1 LLKKGEAMTEY
12 SKKGYL
18 YSNFKIFHLSD
29 SNLGEIDFHYHDF
42 HKVLIHL
49 SGNTSYS
56 IEGQTFDLQANDIV
70 FVNAGE
76 VHRPI
81 FHDNS
86 TYERIIIYISK
97 EFLAEYSQTDN
108 DLSYCFRNAI
118 ENGSH
123 VLRLHSFKNSRV
135 AATVGKLTSN
145 LGKDDYA
152 NELFMQVLFLEF
164 MVELNRAAISNEVE
178 YLSTSYSG
186 SKINSII
193 NYINENLTSDL
204 SVDAIAG
211 QFYLSRYYLMHTFKD
226 ETGYTIG
233 NYITIKRLAL
243 AQSLIDAGKPIAD
256 AAEQS
261 GFGTYSTFLR
271 AYKKTYGTSLKK
283 KAASQ
288 ASLSF

>member
-1 LLKKGEAMTEY
+1 MAEY
-12 SKKGYL
+12 NKKGYL
-18 YSNFKIFHLSD
+18 YSNFKIFHLKD

-49 SGNTSYS
+49 AGNASYS
-56 IEGQTFDLQANDIV
+56 IEGQNFDLQAGDIV

-86 TYERIIIYISK
+86 VYERIIIYISK
-97 EFLAEYSQTDN
+97 EFLAEYTREDN
-108 DLSYCFRNAI
+108 DLSLCFKNAMGK
-118 ENGSH
+118 NSH
-123 VLRLHSFKNSRV
+123 VLRLHSFKNSKV
-135 AATVGKLTSN
+135 AASIGRLINN
-145 LGKDDYA
+145 LRKDAYA

-178 YLSTSYSG
+178 YISTNYAG
-186 SKINSII
+186 TKINSII
-193 NYINENLTSDL
+193 QYINENLTSDL
-204 SVDAIAG
+204 SVDSLSEK
-211 QFYLSRYYLMHTFKD
+211 FFLSRYYLMHTFKA

-233 NYITIKRLAL
+233 NYITIKRLSL
-243 AQSLIDAGKPIAD
+243 AQSYIDAGLSIVEASQ
-256 AAEQS
+256 QS

-271 AYKKTYGTSLKK
+271 AYKKTYGTSPRK
-283 KAASQ
+283 KAESQ

>member
-1 LLKKGEAMTEY
+1 MDRY

-18 YSNFKIFHLSD
+18 YDNFKIFHLVD

-56 IEGQTFDLQANDIV
+56 IEGQTFDLQADDIV
-70 FVNAGE
+70 FVSAGE

-86 TYERIIIYISK
+86 PYERIIIYISK
-97 EFLAEYSQTDN
+97 EFLAEYSREGN
-108 DLSYCFRNAI
+108 NLSYCFRNAM
-118 ENGSH
+118 EKGSH

-135 AATVGKLTSN
+135 AAAVGKLTAN

-164 MVELNRAAISNEVE
+164 MIELNRAAISDEVE
-178 YLSTSYSG
+178 YISTNYAG
-186 SKINSII
+186 SKIGEII
-193 NYINENLTSDL
+193 HYINEHLAEDL

-211 QFYLSRYYLMHTFKD
+211 EFFLSRYYLMHTFKN

-233 NYITIKRLAL
+233 NYITIKRLSM
-243 AQSLIDAGKPIAD
+243 AQSLINSGVAIVE
-256 AAEQS
+256 AAEQA

-271 AYKKTYGTSLKK
+271 AYKKTYGTSPKK
-283 KAASQ
+283 KAMSQ

>member
-1 LLKKGEAMTEY
+1 MREY

-29 SNLGEIDFHYHDF
+29 SNLGEIDFHFHDF
-42 HKVLIHL
+42 HKILIHL

-56 IEGQTFDLQANDIV
+56 IEGQTFDLQADDIV
-70 FVNAGE
+70 FVSAGE

-86 TYERIIIYISK
+86 TYERIIIYVSK
-97 EFLAEYSQTDN
+97 EFLDEYSREGN

-118 ENGSH
+118 ENNSH
-123 VLRLHSFKNSRV
+123 VLRLRAFKNSRV
-135 AATVGKLTSN
+135 AASVSKLINN
-145 LGKDDYA
+145 LGVDAYA
-152 NELFMQVLFLEF
+152 NELLMQVLFLEF
-164 MVELNRAAISNEVE
+164 MVELNRAALSNEVE

-186 SKINSII
+186 SKINPII
-193 NYINENLTSDL
+193 QYINEHLNEPL
-204 SVDAIAG
+204 SVDGIASI
-211 QFYLSRYYLMHTFKD
+211 FYLSRYHLMHTFKE

-233 NYITIKRLAL
+233 NYITMKRLSV
-243 AQSLIDAGKPIAD
+243 AQGLIDSGVPIAS
-256 AAEQS
+256 ASEQA

-271 AYKKTYGTSLKK
+271 AYKKTYGTSPRK
-283 KAASQ
+283 KAVSQ

>member
-1 LLKKGEAMTEY
+1 MDRY

-18 YSNFKIFHLSD
+18 YDNFKIFHLVD

-56 IEGQTFDLQANDIV
+56 IEGQTFDLQADDIV

-81 FHDNS
+81 FHDDS
-86 TYERIIIYISK
+86 PYERIIIYISK
-97 EFLAEYSQTDN
+97 EFLAEYSREGN

-118 ENGSH
+118 EKGSH
-123 VLRLHSFKNSRV
+123 VLRLHSFKNSKV
-135 AATVGKLTSN
+135 AAAVGKLTAN
-145 LGKDDYA
+145 LGKEDYA
-152 NELFMQVLFLEF
+152 NEIFMQVLFLEF
-164 MVELNRAAISNEVE
+164 MIELNRAAISDEVK
-178 YLSTSYSG
+178 YISTNYAG
-186 SKINSII
+186 SKIGEII
-193 NYINENLTSDL
+193 HYINEHLAEDL

-211 QFYLSRYYLMHTFKD
+211 EFFLSRYYLMHTFKN

-233 NYITIKRLAL
+233 NYITIKRLSM
-243 AQSLIDAGKPIAD
+243 AQSLINSGVAIVE
-256 AAEQS
+256 AAEQA

-271 AYKKTYGTSLKK
+271 AYKKTYGTSPKK
-283 KAASQ
+283 KAMSQ

>member
-1 LLKKGEAMTEY
+1 M
-12 SKKGYL
+12 
-18 YSNFKIFHLSD
+18 SD

-56 IEGQTFDLQANDIV
+56 IEGQNFDLQVNDIV

-97 EFLAEYSQTDN
+97 EFLDEYSKEEN
-108 DLSYCFRNAI
+108 DLSYCFRNAM
-118 ENGSH
+118 ENNSH
-123 VLRLHSFKNSRV
+123 VLRLRSFKNSPV
-135 AATVGKLTSN
+135 ASAVNALINN
-145 LGKDDYA
+145 LGKDAYA
-152 NELFMQVLFLEF
+152 NEFFMQVLFLEF
-164 MVELNRAAISNEVE
+164 MVQLNRAAISDEVE
-178 YLSTSYSG
+178 YISTSYSG
-186 SKINSII
+186 TKINSII
-193 NYINENLTSDL
+193 QYINENLTGDL
-204 SVDAIAG
+204 SVETIAT

-233 NYITIKRLAL
+233 NYITMKRLSA
-243 AQSLIDAGKPIAD
+243 AQALIDAGTSIVD
-256 AAEQS
+256 ASEQA

-271 AYKKTYGTSLKK
+271 AYKKTYGTSPRK
-283 KAASQ
+283 KAESQ

>member
-1 LLKKGEAMTEY
+1 MEQY

-18 YSNFKIFHLSD
+18 NDNFKIFHLAD

-56 IEGQTFDLQANDIV
+56 IEGQTFDLESGDIV

-81 FHDNS
+81 FHDDT
-86 TYERIIIYISK
+86 TYERIIIYISRD
-97 EFLAEYSQTDN
+97 FLKEYSGVDN
-108 DLSYCFRNAI
+108 DLSFCFRNAM

-123 VLRLHSFKNSRV
+123 VLRLHSFKNSKV
-135 AATVGKLTSN
+135 ATAVAKLTSN
-145 LGKDDYA
+145 LGKGDYA
-152 NELFMQVLFLEF
+152 NELLMQVLFLEF
-164 MVELNRAAISNEVE
+164 MIELNRAVISDEVE
-178 YLSTSYSG
+178 YISTNYSG
-186 SKINSII
+186 TKINSII
-193 NYINENLTSDL
+193 SYINENLSEDL
-204 SVDAIAG
+204 SVDAISK
-211 QFYLSRYYLMHTFKD
+211 QFYLSRYYLMHTFKE

-243 AQSLIDAGKPIAD
+243 AQSLIDAGSSISD

-271 AYKKTYGTSLKK
+271 AYKKTYGTSPRK
-283 KAASQ
+283 KAESQ

>member
-1 LLKKGEAMTEY
+1 MDRY

-18 YSNFKIFHLSD
+18 YDNFKIFHLVD

-56 IEGQTFDLQANDIV
+56 IEGQTFDLQADDIV
-70 FVNAGE
+70 FVSAGE

-81 FHDNS
+81 FHDDS
-86 TYERIIIYISK
+86 PYERIIIYISK
-97 EFLAEYSQTDN
+97 EFLAEYSREGN
-108 DLSYCFRNAI
+108 DLSYCFRNAM
-118 ENGSH
+118 EKGSH
-123 VLRLHSFKNSRV
+123 VLRLHSFKNSKV
-135 AATVGKLTSN
+135 ASAVGKLTAN

-164 MVELNRAAISNEVE
+164 MIELNRAAISDEVE
-178 YLSTSYSG
+178 YISTNYAG
-186 SKINSII
+186 SKIGEII
-193 NYINENLTSDL
+193 HYINEHLAEDL

-211 QFYLSRYYLMHTFKD
+211 EFFLSRYYLMHTFKN

-233 NYITIKRLAL
+233 NYITIKRLSM
-243 AQSLIDAGKPIAD
+243 AQSLINSGVAIVD
-256 AAEQS
+256 AAEQA

-271 AYKKTYGTSLKK
+271 AYKKTYGTSPKK
-283 KAASQ
+283 KAMSQ

>member
-1 LLKKGEAMTEY
+1 MTEY

-56 IEGQTFDLQANDIV
+56 IEGQTFDLQADDIV

-81 FHDNS
+81 FHDDS

-97 EFLAEYSQTDN
+97 DFLAEYSQDGN
-108 DLSYCFRNAI
+108 DLSFCFRNAM
-118 ENGSH
+118 ENNSH
-123 VLRLHSFKNSRV
+123 VLRLRSFKNSRV
-135 AATVGKLTSN
+135 ASAVTKLINN
-145 LGKDDYA
+145 LGKDAYA
-152 NELFMQVLFLEF
+152 NELLMQVLFLEF
-164 MVELNRAAISNEVE
+164 MVELNRAAISDEVE
-178 YLSTSYSG
+178 YLSTNYAG
-186 SKINSII
+186 TKINSII
-193 NYINENLTSDL
+193 QYINDNLASDL
-204 SVDAIAG
+204 SVDILASK
-211 QFYLSRYYLMHTFKD
+211 FFLSRYYLMHTFKD

-233 NYITIKRLAL
+233 NYITMKRLSL
-243 AQSLIDAGKPIAD
+243 AQTLIDSGTSIVEAS
-256 AAEQS
+256 EQS

-271 AYKKTYGTSLKK
+271 AYKKTYGTSPRK
-283 KAASQ
+283 KAESQ

>member
-1 LLKKGEAMTEY
+1 MTEY

-42 HKVLIHL
+42 HKILIHL

-56 IEGQTFDLQANDIV
+56 IEGQTFDLQADDIV

-97 EFLAEYSQTDN
+97 EFLAEYSHADN
-108 DLSYCFRNAI
+108 DLSYCFINAM
-118 ENGSH
+118 ENNSH
-123 VLRLHSFKNSRV
+123 VLRLRSFKNSRV
-135 AATVGKLTSN
+135 ASSINKLINN
-145 LGKDDYA
+145 LGADAYA

-164 MVELNRAAISNEVE
+164 MIELNRAAISDEVE

-186 SKINSII
+186 SKINCVIQ
-193 NYINENLTSDL
+193 YINEHLSEDL
-204 SVDAIAG
+204 SVDSIAT
-211 QFYLSRYYLMHTFKD
+211 QFFLSRYYLMHTFKE

-233 NYITIKRLAL
+233 NYITMKRLSA
-243 AQSLIDAGKPIAD
+243 AQALIDSGTPIVD
-256 AAEQS
+256 ASEQV

-271 AYKKTYGTSLKK
+271 AYKKTYGTSPRK
-283 KAASQ
+283 KAESQ

>member
-1 LLKKGEAMTEY
+1 MDRY

-18 YSNFKIFHLSD
+18 YDNFKIFHLVD

-56 IEGQTFDLQANDIV
+56 IEGQTFNLQADDIV
-70 FVNAGE
+70 FVSAGE

-81 FHDNS
+81 FHDDS
-86 TYERIIIYISK
+86 PYERIIIYISK
-97 EFLAEYSQTDN
+97 EFLAEYSREGN
-108 DLSYCFRNAI
+108 NLSYCFRNAM
-118 ENGSH
+118 EKGSH

-135 AATVGKLTSN
+135 AAAVGKLTAN

-164 MVELNRAAISNEVE
+164 MIELNRAAISDEVE
-178 YLSTSYSG
+178 YIFTNYAG
-186 SKINSII
+186 SKIGEII
-193 NYINENLTSDL
+193 HYINEHLAEDL

-211 QFYLSRYYLMHTFKD
+211 EFFLSRYYLMHTFKN

-233 NYITIKRLAL
+233 NYITIKRLSM
-243 AQSLIDAGKPIAD
+243 AQSLINSGVAIVE
-256 AAEQS
+256 AAEQA

-271 AYKKTYGTSLKK
+271 AYKKTYGTSPKK
-283 KAASQ
+283 KAMSQ

>member
-1 LLKKGEAMTEY
+1 MTEY

-56 IEGQTFDLQANDIV
+56 IEGQTFKLKPDDIV

-97 EFLAEYSQTDN
+97 DFLSQYSHDEN
-108 DLSYCFRNAI
+108 DLSYCFRNAM
-118 ENGSH
+118 ENDSH
-123 VLRLHSFKNSRV
+123 VLRLRSFKNSKV
-135 AATVGKLTSN
+135 ASSVSKLINN
-145 LGKDDYA
+145 LGKDEYA
-152 NELFMQVLFLEF
+152 NELLMQVLFLEF
-164 MVELNRAAISNEVE
+164 MIELNRAAVSDEVE
-178 YLSTSYSG
+178 YISTNYSG
-186 SKINSII
+186 TKINSII
-193 NYINENLTSDL
+193 QFINENLTSEL
-204 SVDAIAG
+204 SVDSIAEN
-211 QFYLSRYYLMHTFKD
+211 FYISRYYLMHTFKG
-226 ETGYTIG
+226 ETGYTVG
-233 NYITIKRLAL
+233 NYITMKRLSH
-243 AQSLIDAGKPIAD
+243 AQALIDSGLPIVEASEQAGF
-256 AAEQS
+256 S
-261 GFGTYSTFLR
+261 TYSTFLR
-271 AYKKTYGTSLKK
+271 AYKKTYGTSPRK
-283 KAASQ
+283 KAESQ

>member
-1 LLKKGEAMTEY
+1 MDRY

-18 YSNFKIFHLSD
+18 YDNFKIFHLSD

-56 IEGQTFDLQANDIV
+56 IEGQTFDLQADDIV

-86 TYERIIIYISK
+86 PYERIIIYISK
-97 EFLAEYSQTDN
+97 EFLAEYSQQDN
-108 DLSYCFRNAI
+108 DLSYCFRNAM

-135 AATVGKLTSN
+135 AAAVGRLTSN
-145 LGKDDYA
+145 LGNEDYA

-164 MVELNRAAISNEVE
+164 MIELNRAAISDEVE
-178 YLSTSYSG
+178 YISTNYAG
-186 SKINSII
+186 SKIGEII
-193 NYINENLTSDL
+193 HYINEHLVEDL
-204 SVDAIAG
+204 SVDTIAG
-211 QFYLSRYYLMHTFKD
+211 QFFLSRYYLMHTFKE

-233 NYITIKRLAL
+233 NYITIKRLSL
-243 AQSLIDAGKPIAD
+243 AQSLIDSGITIVE
-256 AAEQS
+256 AAEQA

-271 AYKKTYGTSLKK
+271 AYKKTYGTSPKK
-283 KAASQ
+283 KAMSQ

>member
-1 LLKKGEAMTEY
+1 MTEY

-29 SNLGEIDFHYHDF
+29 ANLGEIDFHYHDF

-56 IEGQTFDLQANDIV
+56 IEGQTFDLQTNDIV

-81 FHDNS
+81 FHDSS

-97 EFLAEYSQTDN
+97 EFLASYSKYEN
-108 DLSYCFRNAI
+108 DLSYCFTNAI
-118 ENGSH
+118 NNNSH
-123 VLRLHSFKNSRV
+123 VLRLRAFKNSPV
-135 AATVGKLTSN
+135 AISINALMSN
-145 LGKDDYA
+145 LGKDAYA
-152 NELFMQVLFLEF
+152 NDLFMQVLFLEF
-164 MVELNRAAISNEVE
+164 MVQLNRAAFSNEIE
-178 YLSTSYSG
+178 YISTSYSG
-186 SKINSII
+186 TKINSII
-193 NYINENLTSDL
+193 QYINDNLLEEL
-204 SVDAIAG
+204 SVESIASK
-211 QFYLSRYYLMHTFKD
+211 FYLSRYYLMHTFKT

-233 NYITIKRLAL
+233 NYITMKRLSL
-243 AQSLIDAGKPIAD
+243 AQSYIDSGMPIVEAS
-256 AAEQS
+256 ERS

-271 AYKKTYGTSLKK
+271 AYKKTYGTSPRK
-283 KAASQ
+283 KAESQ

>member
-1 LLKKGEAMTEY
+1 MDRY

-18 YSNFKIFHLSD
+18 YDNFKIFHLVD

-56 IEGQTFDLQANDIV
+56 IEGQTFDLQADDIV
-70 FVNAGE
+70 FVSAGE

-81 FHDNS
+81 FHDDS
-86 TYERIIIYISK
+86 PYERIIIYISK
-97 EFLAEYSQTDN
+97 EFLEEYSREGN
-108 DLSYCFRNAI
+108 DLSYCFRNAM
-118 ENGSH
+118 EKGSH
-123 VLRLHSFKNSRV
+123 VLRLHSFKNSKV
-135 AATVGKLTSN
+135 AAAVGKLTSN

-164 MVELNRAAISNEVE
+164 MIELNRAAISDEVE
-178 YLSTSYSG
+178 YISTNYAG
-186 SKINSII
+186 SKIGEII
-193 NYINENLTSDL
+193 HYINEHLADDL
-204 SVDAIAG
+204 SVDTIAG
-211 QFYLSRYYLMHTFKD
+211 QFFLSRYYLMHTFKD

-233 NYITIKRLAL
+233 NYISIKRLSL
-243 AQSLIDAGKPIAD
+243 AQSLINSGVAIVE
-256 AAEQS
+256 AAEQA

-271 AYKKTYGTSLKK
+271 AYKKTYGTSPKK
-283 KAASQ
+283 KAMSQ

>member
-1 LLKKGEAMTEY
+1 MDRY

-18 YSNFKIFHLSD
+18 YDNFKIFHLVD

-56 IEGQTFDLQANDIV
+56 IEGQTFDLQADDIV
-70 FVNAGE
+70 FVSAGE

-81 FHDNS
+81 FHDDS
-86 TYERIIIYISK
+86 PYERIIIYISK
-97 EFLAEYSQTDN
+97 EFLAEYSREGN
-108 DLSYCFRNAI
+108 DLSYCFRNAM
-118 ENGSH
+118 EKGSH
-123 VLRLHSFKNSRV
+123 VLRLHSFKNSKV
-135 AATVGKLTSN
+135 AAAVGKLTAN
-145 LGKDDYA
+145 LGNDDYA

-164 MVELNRAAISNEVE
+164 MIELNRAAIGDEVE
-178 YLSTSYSG
+178 YISTNYAG
-186 SKINSII
+186 SKIGEII
-193 NYINENLTSDL
+193 HYINEHLAEDL

-233 NYITIKRLAL
+233 NYISIKRLSL
-243 AQSLIDAGKPIAD
+243 AQSLINSGVAIVE
-256 AAEQS
+256 AAEQA

-271 AYKKTYGTSLKK
+271 AYKKTYGTSPKK
-283 KAASQ
+283 KAMSQ

>member
-1 LLKKGEAMTEY
+1 MTEY

-56 IEGQTFDLQANDIV
+56 IEGQNFDLQANDIV

-97 EFLAEYSQTDN
+97 EFLAEYAKDEN
-108 DLSYCFRNAI
+108 DLSYCFRNAM
-118 ENGSH
+118 ENNSH
-123 VLRLHSFKNSRV
+123 VLRLRSFKNSPV
-135 AATVGKLTSN
+135 ASAVNSLINN
-145 LGKDDYA
+145 LGKDAYA

-164 MVELNRAAISNEVE
+164 MVQLNRAAISDEVE
-178 YLSTSYSG
+178 YISTSYSG
-186 SKINSII
+186 TKINSII
-193 NYINENLTSDL
+193 QYINENLTDDL
-204 SVDAIAG
+204 SVDNIAAK
-211 QFYLSRYYLMHTFKD
+211 FYLSRYYLMHTFKD

-233 NYITIKRLAL
+233 NYITMKRLSA
-243 AQSLIDAGKPIAD
+243 AQTLIDAGTPIVD
-256 AAEQS
+256 ASEQV

-271 AYKKTYGTSLKK
+271 AYKKTYGTSPRK
-283 KAASQ
+283 KAESQ